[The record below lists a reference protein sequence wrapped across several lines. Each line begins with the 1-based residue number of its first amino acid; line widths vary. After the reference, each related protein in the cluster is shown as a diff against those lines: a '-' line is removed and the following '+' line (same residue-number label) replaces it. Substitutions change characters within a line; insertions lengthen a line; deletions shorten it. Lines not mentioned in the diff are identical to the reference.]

1 MTSTQCL
8 KGQYGDQCLM
18 LQYHWNIMSFY
29 IYNTFQ
35 TKYICVQSGTQQAY
49 VLALD
54 GGIEKDDL
62 KKYFVFDCL
71 ETLI

>member
-1 MTSTQCL
+1 MT
-8 KGQYGDQCLM
+8 
-18 LQYHWNIMSFY
+18 FY